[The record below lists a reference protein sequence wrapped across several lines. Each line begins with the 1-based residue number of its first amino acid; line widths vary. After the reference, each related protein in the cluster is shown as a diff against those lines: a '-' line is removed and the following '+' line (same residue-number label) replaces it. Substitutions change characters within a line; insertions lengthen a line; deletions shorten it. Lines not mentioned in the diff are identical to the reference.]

1 MIGDPVGNRIVVQP
15 QRIADVPVPTAG
27 NPEPK
32 AIEFKLQFQA
42 PPEAHTYTFEVYWIS
57 DTYVGVNVSKVVE
70 VGRDG
75 GRKDEGWL
83 TCLCS

>member
-42 PPEAHTYTFEVYWIS
+42 PPEAHTYTGSAIRMWAS
-57 DTYVGVNVSKVVE
+57 TSAKSS
-70 VGRDG
+70 R
-75 GRKDEGWL
+75 
-83 TCLCS
+83 